1 MSSFDEKVKSVRGG
15 PLVAKEVAILQV
27 NLGYACN
34 MSCKHCHLSAG
45 PGRKEMMSRET
56 IEAVLGVLRRERIGT
71 LDITGGAPELHPELR
86 NLVREARRI
95 GTRVIVRTNLTVL
108 EEPACRD
115 LPEFFRDH
123 RVDVIASMPG
133 DTGASVSLVR
143 GRGAFSRSLK
153 VLRILNDRGYGTNGL
168 QLHLVY
174 NPPGAALAPLQK
186 DIELE
191 FRKTLRSRH
200 GIAFNSLYVFPN
212 MALGRFRDFL
222 LRTAQL
228 DSYMSMVREAFNPAT
243 LEGLMCR
250 DLVSVRWDGALFDC
264 DYNQALDLFVD
275 STCPR
280 HIAGF
285 DIGRLSRRNIVTGEH
300 CFVCAAGQGG
310 T

>member
-1 MSSFDEKVKSVRGG
+1 MSSFEEKVKNIRGG
-15 PLVAKEVAILQV
+15 PLVAKEVSILQV

-45 PGRKEMMSRET
+45 PGRNEMMNLET
-56 IEAVLGVLRRERIGT
+56 IEKVLDVLRREGIGT
-71 LDITGGAPELHPELR
+71 LDITGGAPERHPELR
-86 NLVREARRI
+86 NLVCEARRI

-108 EEPACRD
+108 EEAACRD
-115 LPEFFRDH
+115 LPGFFRDH
-123 RVDVIASMPG
+123 RVEVIASLPG

-143 GRGAFSRSLK
+143 GRGAFSKSLR
-153 VLRILNDRGYGTNGL
+153 VLRRLNDRGYGTNGL
-168 QLHLVY
+168 ILHLVY

-186 DIELE
+186 DIEMK

-200 GIAFNSLYVFPN
+200 GVVFNSLYVFPN

-222 LRTAQL
+222 LRTGQL
-228 DSYMSMVREAFNPAT
+228 DSYMSMVRDAFNPAT

-264 DYNQALDLFVD
+264 DYNQSLDLYVD
-275 STCPR
+275 GTCPR

-285 DIGRLSRRNIVTGEH
+285 DIGRLSGRHIVTGDH

>member
-1 MSSFDEKVKSVRGG
+1 MSSFDEKVKSVLGG
-15 PLVAKEVAILQV
+15 PLVAKAVAILQV

-45 PGRKEMMSRET
+45 PGRKELMSRET
-56 IEAVLGVLRRERIGT
+56 IEAVLGVLHREGIGT

-95 GTRVIVRTNLTVL
+95 GARVIVRTNLTVL

-123 RVDVIASMPG
+123 RVDVIASLPG

-143 GRGAFSRSLK
+143 GRGAFSKSLR

-186 DIELE
+186 DIEEE
-191 FRKTLRSRH
+191 FRKTLHTRH

-222 LRTAQL
+222 LRTDQL

-250 DLVSVRWDGALFDC
+250 DLISVRWDGAIFDC
-264 DYNQALDLFVD
+264 DYNQSLDLLVD

-285 DIGRLSRRNIVTGEH
+285 DTGRLSRRHIATGEH

>member
-1 MSSFDEKVKSVRGG
+1 
-15 PLVAKEVAILQV
+15 
-27 NLGYACN
+27 
-34 MSCKHCHLSAG
+34 
-45 PGRKEMMSRET
+45 
-56 IEAVLGVLRRERIGT
+56 
-71 LDITGGAPELHPELR
+71 
-86 NLVREARRI
+86 
-95 GTRVIVRTNLTVL
+95 
-108 EEPACRD
+108 
-115 LPEFFRDH
+115 
-123 RVDVIASMPG
+123 
-133 DTGASVSLVR
+133 
-143 GRGAFSRSLK
+143 
-153 VLRILNDRGYGTNGL
+153 
-168 QLHLVY
+168 
-174 NPPGAALAPLQK
+174 LQK

-228 DSYMSMVREAFNPAT
+228 DSYMGMVREAFNPAT

-264 DYNQALDLFVD
+264 DYNQSLDLFVD

-285 DIGRLSRRNIVTGEH
+285 DIGRLSRRHIVTGEH

>member
-1 MSSFDEKVKSVRGG
+1 MSSFDEKVKSVQAG
-15 PLVAKEVAILQV
+15 PLVAKAVAILQV

-56 IEAVLGVLRRERIGT
+56 IEAVLGALRRERIGT

-95 GTRVIVRTNLTVL
+95 GARVIVRTNLTVL

-123 RVDVIASMPG
+123 RVDVIASLPG

-143 GRGAFSRSLK
+143 GRGAFSRSLR

-168 QLHLVY
+168 LLHLVY

-186 DIELE
+186 DIEEE
-191 FRKTLRSRH
+191 FRKTLRNRH

-212 MALGRFRDFL
+212 MALGRFREFL
-222 LRTAQL
+222 LGTAQL

-264 DYNQALDLFVD
+264 DYNQSLGLCVD

-280 HIAGF
+280 NIAGF
-285 DIGRLSRRNIVTGEH
+285 DTGRLSRRRIVTGEH